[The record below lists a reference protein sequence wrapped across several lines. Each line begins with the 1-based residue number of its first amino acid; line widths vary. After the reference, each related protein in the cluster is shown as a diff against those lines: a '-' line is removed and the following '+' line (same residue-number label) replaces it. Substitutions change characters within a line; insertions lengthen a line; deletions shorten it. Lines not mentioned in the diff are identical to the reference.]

1 MRHDVK
7 HPQPCQRPSP
17 TLLALGVAAALAFAN
32 AGAQPYVMPTGTMGY
47 HDPKDK
53 TVAYPWDEDPAA
65 DGSFTKQVLRYGKD
79 DDGNTIPKK
88 TIRIYNNTDQMVY
101 PIMRD
106 PNSALIDAKATPK
119 VGLYDPYD
127 PADME
132 YRGYIGYKQGDDYYF
147 GLKPKESIIV
157 SIPLVFWNGARIGI
171 GTDGAYLTPI
181 AKPNP
186 LGYDANAVR
195 SIAPA
200 EKGNDVTKD
209 GVVMWYRAG
218 ISLAP
223 NDDTEDQLAEWTIRD
238 HEYLVKTRNKNVI
251 PDTELVTLINYD
263 VSNVDNLYLPLA
275 MEVTDA
281 WVLPQVS
288 GTGDNPNREGR
299 WTAGSKDEPNGWTG
313 SITDIDS
320 LQKKIRVFT
329 AAGDENKPNEDLGM
343 YFNGKGW
350 PRYNLPNPKND
361 PDAPIKIPSG
371 ANIFAQSPLKATPS
385 SYGDGTWQNDKYMLT
400 SGGADPIST
409 TIGWSGTKS
418 AQVGDYV
425 VTLDFNDKESAT
437 KMAFIKKGYAVEGRP
452 PEPNG
457 VADPNPISP
466 GTLVDEV
473 YPDKFAVKL
482 TQPLIYKSEASAF
495 RFIRP
500 TSDYASEAM
509 IKLWFSWADYYIK
522 NYTKKK
528 LNALTSQTSVDGTI
542 QPGTATLVFEEP
554 QKNLVPGMAVK
565 GDGLDDAETEVGKH
579 TGDAVILK
587 ISSDEKSVILSQI
600 ASKTGG
606 AKASYTILPPQELH
620 WKPKPG
626 EPGDP
631 LITFNFTKIDEWRDP
646 YEFSQA
652 VYLIMASMNQIGEKN
667 NNNVSKYMQDIVGA
681 NMGFIFDPA
690 AKASDDGKMVTSMIR
705 DMIKSV
711 LRGVSDFTKYPD
723 IMDGKKHVYWYP
735 APSEETGNQK
745 FNVFNLDPFVWF
757 VHVRLGFSGYGFSVD
772 DDTADIGAGG
782 ANNLVLTVSGSK
794 GLDNLNVWSMQ
805 APFGPVTVDAY
816 YSGTATDTL
825 YSSIKGVSS
834 TTPIKIT
841 TQAAHHLS
849 EDAEV
854 KIDQVVGVDAA
865 NGTFTIKNVTRDSF
879 DLYKDGNAVAG
890 TGTYTSDPTPG
901 RWSFSPEVPYIET
914 GTDLSK
920 VFYRVTGDD
929 ALGTFQGTPIV
940 KVEQNG
946 VELKVV
952 GGEKGKEKIRVWQ
965 LGKQKTGQL
974 LLNTKIV
981 KADGSTTPLTSG
993 TYAFTFSGESH

>member
-1 MRHDVK
+1 MAAG
-7 HPQPCQRPSP
+7 
-17 TLLALGVAAALAFAN
+17 LALAN

-53 TVAYPWDEDPAA
+53 TVSYPYDENPSVD
-65 DGSFTKQVLRYGKD
+65 SSWTKKVLTYGKD
-79 DDGNTIPKK
+79 GDGNPIPPK

-106 PNSALIDAKATPK
+106 PNSTLVDAKAVPK

-132 YRGYIGYKQGDDYYF
+132 YRGYIGYKQGNDYYF
-147 GLKPKESIIV
+147 GLKPGENIIV

-171 GTDGAYLTPI
+171 GTDGAYLTPTT
-181 AKPNP
+181 KPNP
-186 LGYDANAVR
+186 LGYDANSVR

-200 EKGNDVTKD
+200 EKGDGVTKD

-218 ISLAP
+218 TSLAP

-238 HEYLVKTRNKNVI
+238 HVYLVKTRNKDKI

-288 GTGDNPNREGR
+288 GTGDFPNREGR
-299 WTAGSKDEPNGWTG
+299 WTAGSQDEPNGWTG
-313 SITDIDS
+313 SITDIES
-320 LQKKIRVFT
+320 LQKKIKKFT
-329 AAGDENKPNEDLGM
+329 AAGDETNPNSDLGQ
-343 YFNGKGW
+343 YFKGKGW
-350 PRYNLPNPKND
+350 PYYNLPNPKND

-385 SYGDGTWQNDKYMLT
+385 SYGDGTWQKDKYMLT
-400 SGGADPIST
+400 SGGAEPIST

-418 AQVGDYV
+418 AQVGDKIL
-425 VTLDFNDKESAT
+425 TLDFNDKEAAD

-457 VADPNPISP
+457 VADPNPIAN
-466 GTLVDEV
+466 GTTVDEV
-473 YPDKFAVKL
+473 YADTCSVKL
-482 TQPLIYKSEASAF
+482 SQGLIYKSEASAF
-495 RFIRP
+495 KFIRP

-509 IKLWFSWADYYIK
+509 IRLWFSWADYYLK

-528 LNALTSQTSVDGTI
+528 LGALTSQTTVDGTI
-542 QPGTATLVFEEP
+542 KPGTAVLSFETP
-554 QKNLVPGMAVK
+554 QKNLVPGMAVQ
-565 GDGLDDAETEVGKH
+565 GDGLDDAKTEVGVH
-579 TGDAVILK
+579 QGDAVILK
-587 ISSDEKSVILSQI
+587 IASDEKSVILSQV
-600 ASKTGG
+600 ATQKGG
-606 AKASYTILPPQELH
+606 AKSSYKILPPQELK
-620 WKPKPG
+620 WKPKTG

-667 NNNVSKYMQDIVGA
+667 NNSVSKYMQDIVGA
-681 NMGFIFDPA
+681 NMGFIFDDV

-723 IMDGKKHVYWYP
+723 IMEGKDHKYWYP
-735 APSEETGNQK
+735 DPSVETANQK

-782 ANNLVLTVSGSK
+782 ANNLILTVSGSK
-794 GLDNLNVWSMQ
+794 GLKNTNVWSMQ
-805 APFGPVTVDAY
+805 APYGPVTVDAY

-825 YSSIKGVSS
+825 YNSIKNVSS

-841 TQAAHHLS
+841 TEAAHHLP

-854 KIDQVVGVDAA
+854 IIDQVVGVDAA

-879 DLYKDGNAVAG
+879 DLYRDGNAVTG
-890 TGTYTSDPTPG
+890 TGSYNRDKTPG
-901 RWSFSPEVPYIET
+901 RWSYPPVPYIET
-914 GTDLSK
+914 GSDLAK

-929 ALGTFQGTPIV
+929 SLGTFQGTPIV
-940 KVEQNG
+940 SVKQNG
-946 VELKVV
+946 VVIPVK

-974 LLNTKIV
+974 LLNTKMI
-981 KADGSTTPLTSG
+981 KADGSTTPLVSG
-993 TYAFTFSGESH
+993 TYTFTFSGESH